1 MRIGVELLAASPFR
15 WSELRDAAVSLE
27 EVGFDSVWVPDHLE
41 KKMNGQPYPFFDA
54 VALLGGLADATT
66 RVRIGA
72 SVHSAALRHPFRL
85 AHAAVTLDEI
95 SDGRL
100 TLGVGAGAGGYEHRF
115 LGQPTGSEFTRFA
128 ESVEVLAGLL
138 NGGEVD
144 FDGRHWR
151 LEGARLLGAG
161 DRRIPLMIGARGP
174 KTIDLAFRWGDEWN
188 TYELADP
195 RPESLQDRVELAD
208 AAEQRHQR
216 SVRRS
221 LDVMVSFDNS
231 TRDPGMPSLPAV
243 TGDPEEVADQLLAF
257 AELGFDEVHCYGP
270 APSQRGGEGWERVV
284 ETLHQHEPNTAG
296 QVGNNR

>member
-1 MRIGVELLAASPFR
+1 MRIGVELLAASPFG

-27 EVGFDSVWVPDHLE
+27 EVGFDSVWVPDHIE
-41 KKMNGQPYPFFDA
+41 KKMNSQTYPFFDA
-54 VALLGGLADATT
+54 IALMGGLADATT
-66 RVRIGA
+66 RIRIGA
-72 SVHSAALRHPFRL
+72 SVHNAALRHPFRL

-115 LGQPTGSEFTRFA
+115 LGQYTESGLSRFT

-138 NGGEVD
+138 NGEELH
-144 FDGRHWR
+144 FDGQHWR

-188 TYELADP
+188 TFELADP

-208 AAEQRHQR
+208 AAEKRHQR
-216 SVRRS
+216 GVRRS

-231 TRDPGMPSLPAV
+231 TRDQGMPSVPAV
-243 TGDPEEVADQLLAF
+243 TGDPEEVAEQLLAF

-270 APSQRGGEGWERVV
+270 APSQRGGEGWKTVV
-284 ETLHQHEPNTAG
+284 ETLHQHQPDAAG
-296 QVGNNR
+296 

>member
-1 MRIGVELLAASPFR
+1 MRIGVELLAASPFT

-27 EVGFDSVWVPDHLE
+27 DVGFDSVWVPDHLE
-41 KKMNGQPYPFFDA
+41 KEMNGETYSFFDA
-54 VALLGGLADATT
+54 VALLGALADATT
-66 RVRIGA
+66 RIGIGA
-72 SVHSAALRHPFRL
+72 SVHNTALRHPFRL

-95 SDGRL
+95 SDGRV
-100 TLGVGAGAGGYEHRF
+100 TLGVGSGAGGYEHRF
-115 LGQPTGSEFTRFA
+115 LGQPTGSGFTRFA
-128 ESVEVLAGLL
+128 ESVEVLGGLL
-138 NGGEVD
+138 NGEEVD

-174 KTIDLAFRWGDEWN
+174 KTIDLAFLWGDEWN

-221 LDVMVSFDNS
+221 LDVMVSFETS
-231 TRDPGMPSLPAV
+231 TRDQRMPPLPAV
-243 TGDPEEVADQLLAF
+243 TGDPEKVADQLLAF
-257 AELGFDEVHCYGP
+257 AEIGFDEVHCYGP
-270 APSQRGGEGWERVV
+270 APSQRGGDGWESVV
-284 ETLHQHEPNTAG
+284 EILHQHEPDAAG
-296 QVGNNR
+296 RF